1 MQKFQT
7 EISHLWIMNFSW
19 LMYRM
24 KEIVDKYLDFRYKG
38 HFKKS
43 QCKKSN
49 STSAFWEKDL
59 ASAGLDEFHFN
70 CFYMWKA
77 GGRVPLHDWQPIISV

>member
-1 MQKFQT
+1 MSR
-7 EISHLWIMNFSW
+7 I
-19 LMYRM
+19 
-24 KEIVDKYLDFRYKG
+24 KETVDKYLYFRYKG

-59 ASAGLDEFHFN
+59 ASAGLDEFHFS
-70 CFYMWKA
+70 CLWKA
-77 GGRVPLHDWQPIISV
+77 GGYHSMIESP